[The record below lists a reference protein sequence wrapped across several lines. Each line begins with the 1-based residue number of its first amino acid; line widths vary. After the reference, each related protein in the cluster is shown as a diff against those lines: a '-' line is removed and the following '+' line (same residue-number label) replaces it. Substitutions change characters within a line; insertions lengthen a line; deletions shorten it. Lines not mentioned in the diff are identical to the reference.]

1 MAYSTWISR
10 MLGLGPRF
18 QSSLLR
24 LLNLGYKCRIR
35 LPLVISAGF
44 TLLHIFV
51 NYVPR
56 IEINVEWIEDE
67 QPAEEE
73 EEVSDTA
80 TTTDSVDQE
89 EEEEEEEPDNQPD
102 VSVVVGIVSSR
113 S

>member
-56 IEINVEWIEDE
+56 IEINVE
-67 QPAEEE
+67 PAEEEE